1 MVSISPRMK
10 FAVFSLFLCL
20 SLVVAVDAAR
30 RGNKINVIDRC
41 WRRNPRWAA
50 NRQRLAMCSVGFAG
64 KMTMNR
70 GRGVSRYVVT
80 DSSDDPVRPRPGTL
94 RYGAT
99 VLQGKVWITFARD
112 MQIRLVRPLVVKSFT
127 AIDGR
132 GADVQNV
139 IIHGLQF
146 HHLQSQA
153 PGPIIDPHGELS
165 HSGNEDG
172 DAIRVVTASKV
183 WIDHNTLYSCEDGL
197 IDVTRGSTDITIS
210 NNWFHNHD
218 KVMLLGHR
226 DGYIRDKAMRVTV
239 AFNRFGPNCNQ
250 RMPRVRYGYAHVVNN
265 LYDGWKEY
273 AIGGSVGPTIM
284 SEGNLFV
291 ASKQKEV
298 TRRMPASEGK
308 PLARSWNLRSEHDA
322 FENGAFFSKSGSR
335 VASPRYDAQQRFTA
349 ASPGAVRALTRNAG
363 ALRCSKKAR
372 C

>member
-1 MVSISPRMK
+1 
-10 FAVFSLFLCL
+10 
-20 SLVVAVDAAR
+20 
-30 RGNKINVIDRC
+30 
-41 WRRNPRWAA
+41 
-50 NRQRLAMCSVGFAG
+50 
-64 KMTMNR
+64 MTMNR
-70 GRGVSRYVVT
+70 GRGVSSYVVT

-132 GADVQNV
+132 GADVHIVNGAGFLLYKVQNV

-146 HHLQSQA
+146 HHLRSQA
-153 PGPIIDPHGELS
+153 RGPIIDPYGKLS
-165 HSGNEDG
+165 HAGSEDG

-183 WIDHNTLYSCEDGL
+183 WIDHNTLHSCEDGL

-210 NNWFHNHD
+210 NNWFHHHD

-239 AFNRFGPNCNQ
+239 AFNRFGPACSQ

-298 TRRMPASEGK
+298 TRRMPARKGK
-308 PLARSWNLRSEHDA
+308 ALAKSWNLRSEHDA
-322 FENGAFFSKSGSR
+322 FENGAFFRKSGAP
-335 VASPRYDAQQRFTA
+335 VASPRYDAHQRFTA
-349 ASPGAVRALTRNAG
+349 ARPGAVRALTRNAG
-363 ALRCSKKAR
+363 ALRCSTKAR